1 MFQITAPTTNSLT
14 ASLDSI
20 LVFPTMNMDFDY
32 FPNVKII
39 VNADREVPV
48 HHCVLS
54 ARSEFFKNVFSV
66 KDSGSSAA
74 MASSSVAAPRFELKE
89 LAKEYDWMR
98 SSLFWG
104 ICTAGSSGVCL
115 KAFASAW
122 TTLAHTS
129 LVGRW
134 LISRWS
140 YVWGFSSMASRKI
153 WYSWRHQI
161 GFLAKHGYHVVAPDM
176 RGYGDTDA
184 PLNPTSYSILHLVD
198 DLVGLL
204 DHFGGQQTFVV
215 GHDHGSLG
223 KEKRENQPKKKQKQ
237 KAKVKK
243 KSEIRKK

>member
-134 LISRWS
+134 LISRW
-140 YVWGFSSMASRKI
+140 R
-153 WYSWRHQI
+153 
-161 GFLAKHGYHVVAPDM
+161 APS
-176 RGYGDTDA
+176 
-184 PLNPTSYSILHLVD
+184 PTPTAGPLVD
-198 DLVGLL
+198 LVVPERQRAT
-204 DHFGGQQTFVV
+204 GG
-215 GHDHGSLG
+215 GSAAHCAAD
-223 KEKRENQPKKKQKQ
+223 KD
-237 KAKVKK
+237 
-243 KSEIRKK
+243 